1 VREIFAAYEPF
12 VGSGGYIIFDAFMN
26 SMSAAGVREAVWW
39 MIDHGII
46 HHHKYEV
53 IGTILNIAGAGCWAG
68 GDCVFH
74 VNVFYL
80 LVVSTRTRTVMTRK

>member
-1 VREIFAAYEPF
+1 
-12 VGSGGYIIFDAFMN
+12 
-26 SMSAAGVREAVWW
+26 

-68 GDCVFH
+68 GDCGFDWEH
-74 VNVFYL
+74 TLTSNEFII
-80 LVVSTRTRTVMTRK
+80 RKL

>member
-1 VREIFAAYEPF
+1 
-12 VGSGGYIIFDAFMN
+12 
-26 SMSAAGVREAVWW
+26 